1 LAGDYTLQTVND
13 FNGRRL
19 PEAGS
24 LAGYAALMDR
34 YALRLPLPPRLT
46 AIATR
51 HHPVSTEQWLLL
63 TPAHCPDD
71 SLAGHLEFALKWEG
85 VDLGVLVQLF
95 RAVTSQ
101 EIAQAV
107 SSKPTGIYSRKLW
120 FLYEWLMGLELD
132 LPLPGKVRA
141 VTVVDPKQQFALEE
155 GRMSS
160 RHRVID
166 NLPGT
171 RAFCPMVRKTSALS
185 AYGSKGLD
193 QQARSIVASTH
204 ADVMTRAAAFL
215 LLSDSKSSFRI
226 EGERP
231 SVQRTARW
239 GRAIREAGTRSLSL
253 PDLERLQQI
262 VIGDDRFVRL
272 GLRTEGGFVGMHDRQ
287 TQEPIPDHISAR
299 PQDLRDLIEGVVS
312 YDAHARG
319 GGVDPVVAA
328 ASAAFGFVYIHPFVD
343 GNGRLHR
350 WLIHHVL
357 AAAGYNPPGVVFPI
371 SAAILREIAAYR
383 GVLESYSK
391 PLLEFIEWRPTL
403 DGNVDVLNDT
413 ADYYRYF
420 DATAH
425 AEFLYRCVQ
434 QTVEH
439 DLPEEVAYLQG
450 YDQFVQGMY
459 AVVDMPN
466 SQIELLHRFLRQGN
480 GKLSKRALSNE
491 FAAFDA
497 KEVDQIEGLYS
508 KCFPETGIPDVS

>member
-1 LAGDYTLQTVND
+1 MHTVND

-24 LAGYAALMDR
+24 LAGYAALIDR
-34 YALRLPLPPRLT
+34 YALHLPLPSKLA
-46 AIATR
+46 AIAIR
-51 HHPVSTEQWLLL
+51 HHPVSTEAWLLL

-71 SLAGHLEFALKWEG
+71 TLAGHIEFALKWEG
-85 VDLGVLVQLF
+85 VDLGVLAQLF
-95 RAVTSQ
+95 RAVPTQ
-101 EIAQAV
+101 EIAQVV

-120 FLYEWLMGLELD
+120 YLYEWLTGLELD
-132 LPLPGKVRA
+132 VPQPGKVRA
-141 VTVVDPKQQFALEE
+141 VTVVDPDQQFALMK

-185 AYGSKGLD
+185 AYASKGLD
-193 QQARSIVASTH
+193 QQARSIVAHTH
-204 ADVMTRAAAFL
+204 ADVITRAAAFL
-215 LLSDSKSSFRI
+215 LLSDSKSSFWI

-239 GRAIREAGTRSLSL
+239 GRAIREAGTRTLSI
-253 PDLERLQQI
+253 PELERLQQI
-262 VIGDDRFVRL
+262 VIGDARFVQL
-272 GLRTEGGFVGMHDRQ
+272 GLRTEGGFVGTHDRQ
-287 TQEPIPDHISAR
+287 TQEPLPDHVCAR
-299 PQDLRDLIEGVVS
+299 PQDLRDLIEGVIA
-312 YDAHARG
+312 YDAHTRG

-328 ASAAFGFVYIHPFVD
+328 AVAAFGFVYIHPFVD

-357 AAAGYNPPGVVFPI
+357 AAAGYNPPGLVFPV
-371 SAAILREIAAYR
+371 SASILREISAYR

-391 PLLEFIEWRPTL
+391 PLLEFIDWKPTP
-403 DGNVDVLNDT
+403 DGNVNVRNET

-425 AEFLYRCVQ
+425 AEFLYSCVQ

-450 YDQFVQGMY
+450 YDQFVQGMQT
-459 AVVDMPN
+459 VVDMPD
-466 SQIELLHRFLRQGN
+466 SQIEMLHGFLRQGH
-480 GKLSKRALSNE
+480 GKLSNRALSEE
-491 FAAFDA
+491 FAALDA
-497 KEVDQIEGLYS
+497 DEVYRIEDLFS
-508 KCFPETGIPDVS
+508 KCFPETGTQSAL